1 MIIVTFSSWSG
12 ETASLLGRPSRD
24 AELIA
29 ASSCCFRLE
38 LAKRNH
44 KLTPEVRLPAVIHPQ
59 RPLPT
64 SETDGRRTAGERLT
78 EKPVYAVVVVT
89 LHHLAWRCWRDT
101 LLVYRP
107 HLEGHKKSIYC
118 CLEFETEKLLRN
130 LTKCVPMRKCN
141 YCIFRDVWIERSDAL
156 IDSKDTNQGQGTAA
170 YSRLTF
176 LLLLKPQ
183 WRGVNF

>member
-1 MIIVTFSSWSG
+1 MIIATFSSWSG
-12 ETASLLGRPSRD
+12 RPASLLGRPSRD

-64 SETDGRRTAGERLT
+64 SETDGRRTAGEGLT
-78 EKPVYAVVVVT
+78 VKPVYAVVVVT

-101 LLVYRP
+101 LLGYYP
-107 HLEGHKKSIYC
+107 HLEGY
-118 CLEFETEKLLRN
+118 
-130 LTKCVPMRKCN
+130 
-141 YCIFRDVWIERSDAL
+141 
-156 IDSKDTNQGQGTAA
+156 
-170 YSRLTF
+170 
-176 LLLLKPQ
+176 
-183 WRGVNF
+183 